1 MMTVTEE
8 IESGARG
15 DAVDQIDQ
23 RLHQQLP
30 AETSARLVKRLRRD
44 GQLAVPEQPD
54 QPVAQLTTFEQHED
68 DHRERE
74 TGRSHRTNY
83 RTEPRE
89 AREPRA
95 LVRGDHDGPRGRSS
109 GHIRFSKVGLDVLDR
124 PLQLLDRSPFA
135 GASPSAIFVRMFVR

>member
-1 MMTVTEE
+1 MTVTEE

-30 AETSARLVKRLRRD
+30 ADTSARLVKRLRRD
-44 GQLAVPEQPD
+44 GQLAVPE
-54 QPVAQLTTFEQHED
+54 LTTFEQHED